1 MGIKKWGESVP
12 TKMGRPKS
20 DHPKA
25 TQIGVRLDADTLK
38 KLDENAEHFHE
49 TRVAS
54 LRRGIELVNQAIKK
68 K

>member
-1 MGIKKWGESVP
+1 MPG
-12 TKMGRPKS
+12 KMGRPKS
-20 DHPKA
+20 DNPKA
-25 TQIGVRLDADTLK
+25 TQIGVRLDAETLK
-38 KLDENAEHFHE
+38 KLDENAAFYEE

>member
-1 MGIKKWGESVP
+1 MP
-12 TKMGRPKS
+12 PKMGRPKS
-20 DHPKA
+20 DNPKA
-25 TQIGVRLDADTLK
+25 TQIGVRLDEEMLK
-38 KLDENAEHFHE
+38 KLDENAAFFEE